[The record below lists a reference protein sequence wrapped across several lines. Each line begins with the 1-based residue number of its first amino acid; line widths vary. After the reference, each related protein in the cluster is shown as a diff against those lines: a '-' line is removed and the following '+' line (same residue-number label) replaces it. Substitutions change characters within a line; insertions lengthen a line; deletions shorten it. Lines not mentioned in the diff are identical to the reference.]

1 MDFEW
6 DPAKAET
13 NRKKH
18 RVEFSEASSAF
29 ADTLS
34 TTFADPDHSDEKD
47 RFITIGM
54 SDRGR
59 LLIVSHTHRDDRVR
73 LISARVA
80 NRRERKTYEEEN

>member
-29 ADTLS
+29 ADTFS
-34 TTFADPDHSDEKD
+34 TTFADPDHSAEED
-47 RFITIGM
+47 RFITLGM
-54 SDRGR
+54 SD
-59 LLIVSHTHRDDRVR
+59 
-73 LISARVA
+73 
-80 NRRERKTYEEEN
+80 